1 MSALIYLAAT
11 ANLIAAAFDCHSTIK
26 HLSPNTELNPLASRL
41 MKRLGMRP
49 AVYLCYAVIV
59 SVTLSVSAACLVA
72 EASPMTAL
80 CALALLLEATLHG
93 MAAHVNTTGRF
104 NRWTG
109 FMLAPVVRVYSAWDR
124 IWSRRGN
131 KGER

>member
-26 HLSPNTELNPLASRL
+26 YLSPNMELNPLASRL

-72 EASPMTAL
+72 EPSLMTAL
-80 CALALLLEATLHG
+80 CALALLLEATLHA

-109 FMLAPVVRVYSAWDR
+109 LMLAPVVRFYSVWDR
-124 IWSRRGN
+124 AWSRRDK

>member
-11 ANLIAAAFDCHSTIK
+11 ANLIAAAIDCISTVK
-26 HLSPNTELNPLASRL
+26 HLSPNSELNPLASRL
-41 MKRLGMRP
+41 MKRFGMRP
-49 AVYLCYAVIV
+49 AVYLCYAVIA
-59 SVTLSVSAACLVA
+59 SVTLSVSAACLVI

-80 CALALLLEATLHG
+80 CALALLLEAALHV

-109 FMLAPVVRVYSAWDR
+109 FMLAPVVCFYSAWER
-124 IWSRRGN
+124 VWSRKDNDRRG
-131 KGER
+131 